1 MLLKKMQNQERK
13 DACPFTLNQ
22 LAQNLVGKKLGK
34 MKPMNQES
42 LVLIGKKPT
51 SVSFAKVASLSKT
64 QYKVEKVNS
73 TPSVQM

>member
-1 MLLKKMQNQERK
+1 MLLKMMQNQEQK

-34 MKPMNQES
+34 MRPMSQEFS
-42 LVLIGKKPT
+42 VLIGKKLT

-64 QYKVEKVNS
+64 QCMVVKVNS